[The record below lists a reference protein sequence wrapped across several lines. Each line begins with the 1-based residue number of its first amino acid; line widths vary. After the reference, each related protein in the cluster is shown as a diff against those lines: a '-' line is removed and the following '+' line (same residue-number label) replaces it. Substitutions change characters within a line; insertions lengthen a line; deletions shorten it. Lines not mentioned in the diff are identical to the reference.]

1 MTISSVTDFKDAEVT
16 TRIVNQNNNLH
27 YYSDFSSLF
36 LYNNRR
42 SIIAWAYYFIK
53 GCKVVIFLILLC
65 LPHTLEIISKKK
77 LSLHEKLFK

>member
-42 SIIAWAYYFIK
+42 SIMK
-53 GCKVVIFLILLC
+53 NLLIGLYKNE
-65 LPHTLEIISKKK
+65 TNVEDDII
-77 LSLHEKLFK
+77 

>member
-42 SIIAWAYYFIK
+42 SFFFR
-53 GCKVVIFLILLC
+53 VVKHVNTYLS
-65 LPHTLEIISKKK
+65 ISHN
-77 LSLHEKLFK
+77 SFKT